1 MKVSSICQAI
11 DEQAAERKRRL
22 GMPRD
27 VLPQLPSVRNFAT
40 VVTGVRRSGKSTL
53 LDQWTSENGGNVV
66 SVHFDDLRLA
76 SFSSNDFL
84 LLYEIAKE
92 RKVDTLVLDEVQD
105 IVGWEKFVV
114 GCLDRKLRVMV
125 TGSNAKLL
133 SREFGTKLTGRHLN
147 IELFPFSYPEFLRFT
162 KKRASKSSI
171 DEYLS
176 IGGFPAYVESRQRM
190 VLSELFNDIL
200 YRDIVVRY
208 SLKDAAPIKGLAT
221 FLLAHVGCRI
231 SPSRI
236 KDSVHVASASTI
248 LEYFNYL
255 EETYLVQRI
264 PRFAASQKASMSAP
278 KKVYACDTGLVSA
291 IESIDEANLGHK
303 LENLVYLKLRNPD
316 DSMFYFVNDA
326 DGTECDF
333 VIERRDGTF
342 GAVQVCWELSRD
354 NEEREIN
361 GALRAM
367 ERFGLKEAVL
377 VTRDQSDLIS
387 EGGRIIRVVPA
398 WKWLC
403 GNSGEIAGPG
413 PKKCVKKSSLFGR
426 SSRLSSK
433 W

>member
-221 FLLAHVGCRI
+221 FLLGHVGCRI

-403 GNSGEIAGPG
+403 GNVEA
-413 PKKCVKKSSLFGR
+413 
-426 SSRLSSK
+426 
-433 W
+433 

>member
-221 FLLAHVGCRI
+221 FLLGHVGCRI

-333 VIERRDGTF
+333 VVERRDGTF

-403 GNSGEIAGPG
+403 GNSGDRP
-413 PKKCVKKSSLFGR
+413 L
-426 SSRLSSK
+426 
-433 W
+433 

>member
-316 DSMFYFVNDA
+316 DSIFYFVNDA

-367 ERFGLKEAVL
+367 ERFGLKEAVM

-403 GNSGEIAGPG
+403 GNSGDRP
-413 PKKCVKKSSLFGR
+413 L
-426 SSRLSSK
+426 
-433 W
+433 

>member
-105 IVGWEKFVV
+105 IVGWEKLVV

-221 FLLAHVGCRI
+221 FLLGHVGCRI

-403 GNSGEIAGPG
+403 GNSGDRP
-413 PKKCVKKSSLFGR
+413 L
-426 SSRLSSK
+426 
-433 W
+433 

>member
-221 FLLAHVGCRI
+221 FLLGHVGCRI

-264 PRFAASQKASMSAP
+264 PRFAASQKSSMSAP

-367 ERFGLKEAVL
+367 ERFGLKDAVL

-403 GNSGEIAGPG
+403 GNSGDRPI
-413 PKKCVKKSSLFGR
+413 
-426 SSRLSSK
+426 
-433 W
+433 

>member
-162 KKRASKSSI
+162 KKCASKSSI

-221 FLLAHVGCRI
+221 FLLGHVGCRI

-354 NEEREIN
+354 NEEREVN

-403 GNSGEIAGPG
+403 GNSGDRP
-413 PKKCVKKSSLFGR
+413 L
-426 SSRLSSK
+426 
-433 W
+433 

>member
-1 MKVSSICQAI
+1 MKISSICQAI

-53 LDQWTSENGGNVV
+53 LDQWTSKRGGNVV

-221 FLLAHVGCRI
+221 FLLGHVGCRI

-255 EETYLVQRI
+255 EETYLIQRI

-403 GNSGEIAGPG
+403 GNSGDRP
-413 PKKCVKKSSLFGR
+413 L
-426 SSRLSSK
+426 
-433 W
+433 

>member
-11 DEQAAERKRRL
+11 DEQAVERKRRL
-22 GMPRD
+22 GMTRD
-27 VLPQLPSVRNFAT
+27 VLPQLPAVRNFAT

-53 LDQWTSENGGNVV
+53 LDQWTSKNGGNVV

-76 SFSSNDFL
+76 SFSPDDFL

-92 RKVDTLVLDEVQD
+92 RKADTLVLDEVQD

-221 FLLAHVGCRI
+221 FLLGHVGCRI

-255 EETYLVQRI
+255 EETYLIQRI

-291 IESIDEANLGHK
+291 IESVDEANLGHK

-367 ERFGLKEAVL
+367 ERFGLKEAVM
-377 VTRDQSDLIS
+377 VTQNQSDLIN
-387 EGGRIIRVVPA
+387 EDGRMIRVVPA
-398 WKWLC
+398 WEWLE
-403 GNSGEIAGPG
+403 GKG
-413 PKKCVKKSSLFGR
+413 K
-426 SSRLSSK
+426 
-433 W
+433 

>member
-27 VLPQLPSVRNFAT
+27 VLPQLPSVRDFAT

-208 SLKDAAPIKGLAT
+208 SLKDAAPIRGLAT

-316 DSMFYFVNDA
+316 DSIFYFVNDA

-403 GNSGEIAGPG
+403 GNSGDRP
-413 PKKCVKKSSLFGR
+413 L
-426 SSRLSSK
+426 
-433 W
+433 

>member
-105 IVGWEKFVV
+105 IVGWEKLVV

-162 KKRASKSSI
+162 KKRASKLSI

-221 FLLAHVGCRI
+221 FLLGHVGCRI

-403 GNSGEIAGPG
+403 GNSGDRP
-413 PKKCVKKSSLFGR
+413 L
-426 SSRLSSK
+426 
-433 W
+433 

>member
-53 LDQWTSENGGNVV
+53 LDQWTSKRGGNVV

-76 SFSSNDFL
+76 SFSADDFL

-92 RKVDTLVLDEVQD
+92 RKADTLVLDEVQD
-105 IVGWEKFVV
+105 ILGWEKFVV

-221 FLLAHVGCRI
+221 FLLGHVGCRI

-367 ERFGLKEAVL
+367 ERFGLKAAVL
-377 VTRDQSDLIS
+377 VTRDQSDLIN

-403 GNSGEIAGPG
+403 GNVEA
-413 PKKCVKKSSLFGR
+413 
-426 SSRLSSK
+426 
-433 W
+433 

>member
-354 NEEREIN
+354 NEEREIK

-377 VTRDQSDLIS
+377 VTRNQSDLIS
-387 EGGRIIRVVPA
+387 EGGRMIRVVPA
-398 WKWLC
+398 WEWLC
-403 GNSGEIAGPG
+403 EKG
-413 PKKCVKKSSLFGR
+413 
-426 SSRLSSK
+426 
-433 W
+433 

>member
-84 LLYEIAKE
+84 LLYEIAKK
-92 RKVDTLVLDEVQD
+92 RKADTLVLDEVQD
-105 IVGWEKFVV
+105 ILGWEKFVV

-221 FLLAHVGCRI
+221 FLLGHVGCRI

-236 KDSVHVASASTI
+236 KDSVHVASASTV

-255 EETYLVQRI
+255 EETYLIQRI

-403 GNSGEIAGPG
+403 GNSGDRP
-413 PKKCVKKSSLFGR
+413 L
-426 SSRLSSK
+426 
-433 W
+433 

>member
-221 FLLAHVGCRI
+221 FLLGHVGCRI

-367 ERFGLKEAVL
+367 ERFGLKDAVL

-403 GNSGEIAGPG
+403 GNSGDRPI
-413 PKKCVKKSSLFGR
+413 
-426 SSRLSSK
+426 
-433 W
+433 

>member
-221 FLLAHVGCRI
+221 FLLGHVGCRI

-316 DSMFYFVNDA
+316 DSIFYFVNDA

-403 GNSGEIAGPG
+403 GNVEA
-413 PKKCVKKSSLFGR
+413 
-426 SSRLSSK
+426 
-433 W
+433 

>member
-114 GCLDRKLRVMV
+114 GCLDRKLHVMV

-221 FLLAHVGCRI
+221 FLLGHVGCRI

-248 LEYFNYL
+248 LEYFKYL

-403 GNSGEIAGPG
+403 GNSGDRP
-413 PKKCVKKSSLFGR
+413 L
-426 SSRLSSK
+426 
-433 W
+433 

>member
-40 VVTGVRRSGKSTL
+40 AVTGVRRSGKSTL
-53 LDQWTSENGGNVV
+53 LDQWTSKNAGNVV

-84 LLYEIAKE
+84 LLYEIAKK
-92 RKVDTLVLDEVQD
+92 RKADTLVLDEVQD
-105 IVGWEKFVV
+105 ILGWEKFVV

-147 IELFPFSYPEFLRFT
+147 IELFPFAYPDFLRFT

-221 FLLAHVGCRI
+221 FLLGHVGCRI

-333 VIERRDGTF
+333 VVERRDGTF

-403 GNSGEIAGPG
+403 GNSGDRP
-413 PKKCVKKSSLFGR
+413 L
-426 SSRLSSK
+426 
-433 W
+433 

>member
-221 FLLAHVGCRI
+221 FLLGHVGCRI

-367 ERFGLKEAVL
+367 ERFGLKDAVL

-403 GNSGEIAGPG
+403 GNVEA
-413 PKKCVKKSSLFGR
+413 
-426 SSRLSSK
+426 
-433 W
+433 

>member
-84 LLYEIAKE
+84 LLYEIAKK
-92 RKVDTLVLDEVQD
+92 RKADTLVLDEVQD
-105 IVGWEKFVV
+105 ILGWEKFVV

-208 SLKDAAPIKGLAT
+208 SLKDAAPIKALAT
-221 FLLAHVGCRI
+221 FLLGHVGCRI

-333 VIERRDGTF
+333 VVERRDGTF

-403 GNSGEIAGPG
+403 GNSGDRP
-413 PKKCVKKSSLFGR
+413 L
-426 SSRLSSK
+426 
-433 W
+433 

>member
-171 DEYLS
+171 DDYLS

-221 FLLAHVGCRI
+221 FLLGHVGCRI

-291 IESIDEANLGHK
+291 IESIDEANLGHQ

-403 GNSGEIAGPG
+403 GNVEA
-413 PKKCVKKSSLFGR
+413 
-426 SSRLSSK
+426 
-433 W
+433 

>member
-162 KKRASKSSI
+162 KKRASKLSI

-221 FLLAHVGCRI
+221 FLLGHVGCRI

-403 GNSGEIAGPG
+403 GNSGDRP
-413 PKKCVKKSSLFGR
+413 L
-426 SSRLSSK
+426 
-433 W
+433 

>member
-403 GNSGEIAGPG
+403 GNSGEIAGTRP
-413 PKKCVKKSSLFGR
+413 
-426 SSRLSSK
+426 
-433 W
+433 

>member
-221 FLLAHVGCRI
+221 FLLGHVGCRI

-291 IESIDEANLGHK
+291 IESVDEANLGHK

-333 VIERRDGTF
+333 VVERRDGSF
-342 GAVQVCWELSRD
+342 GAVQVCWELSHD
-354 NEEREIN
+354 NEDREIN

-377 VTRDQSDLIS
+377 VTRDQSDLIR
-387 EGGRIIRVVPA
+387 EGGRMIRVVPA

-403 GNSGEIAGPG
+403 ESG
-413 PKKCVKKSSLFGR
+413 SFG
-426 SSRLSSK
+426 L
-433 W
+433 

>member
-221 FLLAHVGCRI
+221 FLLGHVGCRI

-255 EETYLVQRI
+255 EETYLIQRI

-333 VIERRDGTF
+333 VVKRRDGTF

-403 GNSGEIAGPG
+403 GNVEA
-413 PKKCVKKSSLFGR
+413 
-426 SSRLSSK
+426 
-433 W
+433 

>member
-53 LDQWTSENGGNVV
+53 LDQWTSKRGGNVV

-221 FLLAHVGCRI
+221 FLLGHVGCRI

-236 KDSVHVASASTI
+236 KDSIHVASASTI

-264 PRFAASQKASMSAP
+264 PRFAASQKASLSAP

-403 GNSGEIAGPG
+403 GNSGDRP
-413 PKKCVKKSSLFGR
+413 L
-426 SSRLSSK
+426 
-433 W
+433 

>member
-92 RKVDTLVLDEVQD
+92 RKVGTLVLDEVQD

-221 FLLAHVGCRI
+221 FLLGHVGCRI

-236 KDSVHVASASTI
+236 KDSIHVASASTI

-403 GNSGEIAGPG
+403 GNSGDRP
-413 PKKCVKKSSLFGR
+413 L
-426 SSRLSSK
+426 
-433 W
+433 

>member
-11 DEQAAERKRRL
+11 DEQASERKRRL

-27 VLPQLPSVRNFAT
+27 VLPQLPYVRNYAT

-53 LDQWTSENGGNVV
+53 LDQWTSKNGGKAV

-76 SFSSNDFL
+76 SFSPDDFL
-84 LLYEIAKE
+84 LLYEVVKE
-92 RKVDTLVLDEVQD
+92 RKADTLVLDEVQD
-105 IVGWEKFVV
+105 IAGWEKFVV
-114 GCLDRKLRVMV
+114 GCLDRRLRVMV

-133 SREFGTKLTGRHLN
+133 SREFGSKLTGRHLN
-147 IELFPFSYPEFLRFT
+147 VELFPFSYSEFLRFT
-162 KKRASKSSI
+162 RRRASKSSI

-208 SLKDAAPIKGLAT
+208 SLKDAAPIKSLAT
-221 FLLAHVGCRI
+221 FLLGHVGFRI

-236 KDSVHVASASTI
+236 KDAVHVASATTI

-264 PRFAASQKASMSAP
+264 PRFAASSKASMSAP
-278 KKVYACDTGLVSA
+278 KKVYACDTGLVTA
-291 IESIDEANLGHK
+291 IESVDEANFGHK

-316 DSMFYFVNDA
+316 DSIFYFANDA

-333 VIERRDGTF
+333 VVERRDGTF
-342 GAVQVCWELSRD
+342 MAVQVCWELSRD

-361 GALRAM
+361 GAVRAM
-367 ERFGLKEAVL
+367 ERFGLTEAVM
-377 VTRDQSDLIS
+377 VTRDQSDLINH
-387 EGGRIIRVVPA
+387 GGRMIRVVPA
-398 WKWLC
+398 WKWLA
-403 GNSGEIAGPG
+403 ED
-413 PKKCVKKSSLFGR
+413 
-426 SSRLSSK
+426 
-433 W
+433 

>member
-27 VLPQLPSVRNFAT
+27 ALPQLPSVRNFAT
-40 VVTGVRRSGKSTL
+40 VVTGVRRAGKSTL
-53 LDQWTSENGGNVV
+53 LDQWTSRNGRRSV

-76 SFSSNDFL
+76 SFSPDDFL
-84 LLYEIAKE
+84 LLYEIVKE
-92 RKVDTLVLDEVQD
+92 RKADTLVLDEVQD
-105 IVGWEKFVV
+105 VAGWERFVV

-147 IELFPFSYPEFLRFT
+147 VELFPFSYSEFLRFT
-162 KKRASKSSI
+162 KQRAARSSI

-208 SLKDAAPIKGLAT
+208 SLKDAVPIKSLAT
-221 FLLAHVGCRI
+221 FLLGHVGCRI

-236 KDSVHVASASTI
+236 KDAVHVASASTI

-255 EETYLVQRI
+255 EETYLIQRI
-264 PRFAASQKASMSAP
+264 PRFAASPKASMSAP
-278 KKVYACDTGLVSA
+278 KKIYACDTGLVTA
-291 IESIDEANLGHK
+291 IESVDEANFGHK

-316 DSMFYFVNDA
+316 DSIFYFANDA

-333 VIERRDGTF
+333 VVERRDGTF
-342 GAVQVCWELSRD
+342 IAVQVCWELSRD
-354 NEEREIN
+354 NEEREIY
-361 GALRAM
+361 GAVHAM

-387 EGGRIIRVVPA
+387 KGGRMIRVVPS
-398 WKWLC
+398 WKWLT
-403 GNSGEIAGPG
+403 G
-413 PKKCVKKSSLFGR
+413 K
-426 SSRLSSK
+426 
-433 W
+433 

>member
-53 LDQWTSENGGNVV
+53 LDQWTSKNGGNVV

-147 IELFPFSYPEFLRFT
+147 VELFPFSYPEFLRFT

-221 FLLAHVGCRI
+221 FLLGHVGCRI

-377 VTRDQSDLIS
+377 VTRDQSDLIN
-387 EGGRIIRVVPA
+387 EDGRMIRVVPA

-403 GNSGEIAGPG
+403 GNVEA
-413 PKKCVKKSSLFGR
+413 
-426 SSRLSSK
+426 
-433 W
+433 

>member
-11 DEQAAERKRRL
+11 DEQASERKRRL

-53 LDQWTSENGGNVV
+53 LDQWTSKRGGNVV

-92 RKVDTLVLDEVQD
+92 RKADTLVLDEVQD
-105 IVGWEKFVV
+105 ILGWEKFVV

-125 TGSNAKLL
+125 TGSNAKML

-221 FLLAHVGCRI
+221 FLLGHVGCRI

-333 VIERRDGTF
+333 VIERRDGSF
-342 GAVQVCWELSRD
+342 SAVQVCWELSRD

-403 GNSGEIAGPG
+403 GNSGDRP
-413 PKKCVKKSSLFGR
+413 L
-426 SSRLSSK
+426 
-433 W
+433 

>member
-53 LDQWTSENGGNVV
+53 LDQWTSKRGGNVV

-221 FLLAHVGCRI
+221 FLLGHVGCRI

-255 EETYLVQRI
+255 EESYLVQRI

-342 GAVQVCWELSRD
+342 GVVQVCWELSRE

-403 GNSGEIAGPG
+403 GNVEA
-413 PKKCVKKSSLFGR
+413 
-426 SSRLSSK
+426 
-433 W
+433 

>member
-125 TGSNAKLL
+125 TGSNAKML
-133 SREFGTKLTGRHLN
+133 SREFGTKLT
-147 IELFPFSYPEFLRFT
+147 ELFPFSYPEFLRFT

-221 FLLAHVGCRI
+221 FLLGHVGCRI

-403 GNSGEIAGPG
+403 GNSGDRP
-413 PKKCVKKSSLFGR
+413 L
-426 SSRLSSK
+426 
-433 W
+433 

>member
-92 RKVDTLVLDEVQD
+92 RKADTLVLDEVQD

-221 FLLAHVGCRI
+221 FLLRHVGCRI

-291 IESIDEANLGHK
+291 IESIDEVNLGHK

-333 VIERRDGTF
+333 VVERRDGTF

-403 GNSGEIAGPG
+403 GNVEA
-413 PKKCVKKSSLFGR
+413 
-426 SSRLSSK
+426 
-433 W
+433 

>member
-11 DEQAAERKRRL
+11 DEQSAERRRRL

-53 LDQWTSENGGNVV
+53 LDQWTSKNSGNVV

-76 SFSSNDFL
+76 SFAPDDFL
-84 LLYEIAKE
+84 LLYEVAKE
-92 RKVDTLVLDEVQD
+92 RKADTLVLDEVQD
-105 IVGWEKFVV
+105 IEGWEKFVV

-147 IELFPFSYPEFLRFT
+147 VELFPFSYPEFLRFT
-162 KKRASKSSI
+162 RKRASKSSI

-221 FLLAHVGCRI
+221 FLLGHVGCRI

-255 EETYLVQRI
+255 EETYLIQRI

-291 IESIDEANLGHK
+291 IESVDEANFGHK

-316 DSMFYFVNDA
+316 DSIFYFVNDA

-333 VIERRDGTF
+333 VVERRDGTF
-342 GAVQVCWELSRD
+342 SAVQVCWELSRD
-354 NEEREIN
+354 NEEREIT
-361 GALRAM
+361 GAVRAM
-367 ERFGLKEAVL
+367 ERFDLKEAVL
-377 VTRDQSDLIS
+377 VTRNQSDLIS
-387 EGGRIIRVVPA
+387 EGGRMIRVVPA
-398 WKWLC
+398 WEWLC
-403 GNSGEIAGPG
+403 EKG
-413 PKKCVKKSSLFGR
+413 
-426 SSRLSSK
+426 
-433 W
+433 

>member
-147 IELFPFSYPEFLRFT
+147 IELFPFSYSEFLRFT

-221 FLLAHVGCRI
+221 FLLGHVGCRI

-387 EGGRIIRVVPA
+387 EGGRIIRVVPV

-403 GNSGEIAGPG
+403 GNSGDRP
-413 PKKCVKKSSLFGR
+413 L
-426 SSRLSSK
+426 
-433 W
+433 

>member
-162 KKRASKSSI
+162 KKCASKSSI

-221 FLLAHVGCRI
+221 FLLGHVGCRI

-403 GNSGEIAGPG
+403 GNVEA
-413 PKKCVKKSSLFGR
+413 
-426 SSRLSSK
+426 
-433 W
+433 

>member
-84 LLYEIAKE
+84 LLYEIVKE

-221 FLLAHVGCRI
+221 FLLGHVGCRI

-316 DSMFYFVNDA
+316 DSIFYFVNDA

-387 EGGRIIRVVPA
+387 EGGRIVRVVPA

-403 GNSGEIAGPG
+403 GNSGDRP
-413 PKKCVKKSSLFGR
+413 L
-426 SSRLSSK
+426 
-433 W
+433 